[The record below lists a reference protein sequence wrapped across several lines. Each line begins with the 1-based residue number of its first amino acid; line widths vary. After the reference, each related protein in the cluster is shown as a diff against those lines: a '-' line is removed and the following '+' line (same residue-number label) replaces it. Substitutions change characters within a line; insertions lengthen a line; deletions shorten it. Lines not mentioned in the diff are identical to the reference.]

1 MCGTWINSYIHVVG
15 IYEVEDGQ
23 TDRQTVLCWRMANDC
38 ERNNAQG
45 STRGDSEAASAA
57 Q

>member
-1 MCGTWINSYIHVVG
+1 MCGTWINSYIHVDG
-15 IYEVEDGQ
+15 IYEVEDG
-23 TDRQTVLCWRMANDC
+23 QTVLCWRMANDC

-45 STRGDSEAASAA
+45 STRGDSEAASEA